1 MRTAIRRLLAGLV
14 LSACTASL
22 AQAPAG
28 SGLLDIYRSALEHDP
43 GFRAARQEQQAAQ
56 EGIPQAVGARRPEVS
71 VSGGANFNQ
80 LDQQV
85 GAFSRTQEYQ
95 GGSLALQLRQAIV
108 NRELESREVLARLR
122 AQQADAVLDARRL
135 ELTERLVDAYVAYA
149 LAAGVQEL
157 TRGDL
162 ERQQQLI
169 EVARRALSGGEGT
182 TTDVLEATSRADV
195 LRAQLRAA
203 ETQRQNAEEQLR
215 SIAGPRV
222 PVRVPRL
229 AGRLPEL
236 PLEAGDA
243 EALVLQHPQVR
254 ARQLGVDLARE
265 SIALA
270 RAPYRPR
277 VDWLATASRSE
288 SDAVNTVNQTNTL
301 KSLGLQLSVP
311 LYAGGRESS
320 AERQAVLL
328 VGKAEAE
335 RDDTAEEVRLKLR
348 QGLRGL
354 QSSQERWRALQ
365 SARRST
371 EQLITA
377 TTRSITGGV
386 RSRADLL
393 LAERQLAQ
401 VLRDEQQAL
410 SDYLRAWWRLT
421 TARGE
426 AEESQLRVL
435 QGAIDIP

>member
-1 MRTAIRRLLAGLV
+1 LAGLV